1 MSAKQFE
8 LLALALFSVL
18 VSVLAWE
25 TDYMFA
31 CFIFGWLACGAT
43 LLLAALRKFG
53 DDAYER

>member
-1 MSAKQFE
+1 MSAKQLE
-8 LLALALFSVL
+8 LLALALVSIL
-18 VSVLAWE
+18 VSVLAWD

-31 CFIFGWLACGAT
+31 CFIFGWLACGAM